1 MTETKLTKALYTDI
15 TKLKLCSK
23 HDALVRFLLDKS
35 PFDIDDAKSN
45 ENIIIGRIL
54 PESDIYKEGAYQIE
68 IKLTANFPIDPP
80 EVRFLTPIYH
90 PNVGKD
96 GKILNMI
103 FLLIHIGFL
112 GKFCHDILKKTA
124 KWKADNS
131 LVDVIKAIVEHID
144 HPDIDYSLSPG

>member
-15 TKLKLCSK
+15 TKLKLCNK

-68 IKLTANFPIDPP
+68 IKLTVNFPIDPP

-96 GKILNMI
+96 GKV
-103 FLLIHIGFL
+103 
-112 GKFCHDILKKTA
+112 CHDILKKTV